1 MIGKK
6 SFKSKVFDII
16 NVLIVTIFSVFCIYP
31 FYYMI
36 CYSFSDPVLA
46 NKGITLWP
54 RGFTFDNYL
63 NVIELKEIPQAA
75 LVSVARTILGSSVTL
90 FCSGFFAYLMTQRKM
105 YFRKFIYRF
114 VILTMYV
121 GGGLIPTYL
130 VMRYLGLRNNFLV
143 YILPGAVSAY
153 YVILIKTFIEQLPES
168 LEESAKIEGAGTFTC
183 WFKIIM
189 PLSKPILATIV
200 VFAMVGQ
207 WNSWFD
213 AMIYMTRDDLKPL
226 QLILYEY
233 LQEAQRL
240 SDRIKEGLESGTA
253 VKMSLTPDT
262 VRMTVTAV
270 ITIPI
275 LLVYPFMQRY
285 FVKGIMI
292 GAVKG

>member
-1 MIGKK
+1 
-6 SFKSKVFDII
+6 
-16 NVLIVTIFSVFCIYP
+16 
-31 FYYMI
+31 
-36 CYSFSDPVLA
+36 
-46 NKGITLWP
+46 
-54 RGFTFDNYL
+54 
-63 NVIELKEIPQAA
+63 
-75 LVSVARTILGSSVTL
+75 
-90 FCSGFFAYLMTQRKM
+90 
-105 YFRKFIYRF
+105 
-114 VILTMYV
+114 
-121 GGGLIPTYL
+121 
-130 VMRYLGLRNNFLV
+130 
-143 YILPGAVSAY
+143 
-153 YVILIKTFIEQLPES
+153 
-168 LEESAKIEGAGTFTC
+168 
-183 WFKIIM
+183 
-189 PLSKPILATIV
+189 
-200 VFAMVGQ
+200 MVGQ

-253 VKMSLTPDT
+253 VNMSLTPDA

>member
-1 MIGKK
+1 MIRKR
-6 SFKSKVFDII
+6 SFSSSLFDVTNII
-16 NVLIVTIFSVFCIYP
+16 IVLLFSILCIYP

-36 CYSFSDPVLA
+36 CYSLSDPVLA
-46 NKGITLWP
+46 TKGISLWP
-54 RGFTFDNYL
+54 RGFTFDNYI
-63 NVIELKEIPQAA
+63 NVMKLKEIPQAA
-75 LVSVARTILGSSVTL
+75 LVSVSRTILGSAITL
-90 FCSGFFAYLMTQRKM
+90 FCSGFFAYLMTQQKM

-114 VILTMYV
+114 VIVTMYV
-121 GGGLIPTYL
+121 SGGLIPTYL

-153 YVILIKTFIEQLPES
+153 YVILIKTFIEQLPQS
-168 LEESAKIEGAGTFTC
+168 LEESAKIEGAGIMTS

-200 VFAMVGQ
+200 VFSMVGQ
-207 WNSWFD
+207 WNAWFD
-213 AMIYMTRDDLKPL
+213 AMIYMTRNNLKPL

-240 SDRIKEGLESGTA
+240 SERIKEGLDSGVA
-253 VKMSLTPDT
+253 VKTSLTPDT

-275 LLVYPFMQRY
+275 LLVYPLMQRY